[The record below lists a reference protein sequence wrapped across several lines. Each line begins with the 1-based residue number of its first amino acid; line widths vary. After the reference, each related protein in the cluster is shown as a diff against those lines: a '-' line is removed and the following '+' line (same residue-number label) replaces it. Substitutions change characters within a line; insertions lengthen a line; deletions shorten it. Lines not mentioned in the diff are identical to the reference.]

1 MKEYTIRP
9 NGTLRIQTINEEPSL
24 AQQQFKEECDVNHIM
39 KKYEQTGQIY
49 HVNRKQGVYADLS
62 NLTDYRQMLADV
74 QKAEEA
80 FQSLPA
86 KVRYEFGNDPSKLI
100 HFLQD
105 KNNKSKAIELG
116 LIEKTNDDSTTTIT
130 PDVPPKI

>member
-24 AQQQFKEECDVNHIM
+24 AQQQFKEECDVSYIM
-39 KKYEQTGQIY
+39 KKYEQTGQLF

-62 NLTDYRQMLADV
+62 ELTDYRQMLADV

-80 FQSLPA
+80 FESLPA

-100 HFLQD
+100 TFLQD
-105 KNNKSKAIELG
+105 TNNKQKAIELG
-116 LIEKTNDDSTTTIT
+116 LIDKTNDDLTTIIT
-130 PDVPPKI
+130 PDDPSKK